1 MKTKIMITIEGGNIQ
16 HIATNS
22 ENLEVTIVDIDND
35 EGYEVFNYI
44 PDTLSNDFTKNV
56 KPSIANQIEKL

>member
-1 MKTKIMITIEGGNIQ
+1 MITIEGGNIQ